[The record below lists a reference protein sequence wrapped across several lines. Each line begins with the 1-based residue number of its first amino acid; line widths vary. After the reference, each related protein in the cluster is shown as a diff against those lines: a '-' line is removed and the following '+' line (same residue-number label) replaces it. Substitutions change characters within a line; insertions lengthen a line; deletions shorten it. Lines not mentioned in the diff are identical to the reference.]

1 MRKLFIISCIIN
13 EGLNLDTILLS
24 ISNNIEEGKTR
35 TQVVLLLLLLFIIV
49 IINIIPKLIDFK
61 NNV

>member
-24 ISNNIEEGKTR
+24 ISNNIEGKTR

-49 IINIIPKLIDFK
+49 IINIIPKLIDLK